1 MSPSQPTASAFELL
15 VLDPAGRI
23 RFGNARAN
31 AWLARGDGVRRA
43 NGAMAAEHRGSR
55 DALTRLLRLTLDD
68 AKAQLPARPRVMPL
82 PRPGRLPLI
91 AVALPITGGRC
102 HADFE
107 LGAAVLLRDPEA
119 IALPPADVAR
129 EVFGLTAA
137 EAAVALALAADR
149 TLKEIASE
157 RRCSVNTVRTLIG
170 RVFDKTGCR
179 RQSELVRVIGA
190 LNDALSAGS
199 GLASGLALAGQPVFD
214 RIAASHLRALL
225 QLPLHAPPNQH
236 ATIVA
241 RGFAPGDRTG
251 FHLHGCGHEIVCVLD
266 GSLTMQYVDTP
277 AIDTRAG
284 EAIYVAPGVVHQGVN
299 TSADGA
305 LTLFHI
311 GIGPAGSI
319 DRRNLGS

>member
-1 MSPSQPTASAFELL
+1 
-15 VLDPAGRI
+15 
-23 RFGNARAN
+23 
-31 AWLARGDGVRRA
+31 
-43 NGAMAAEHRGSR
+43 
-55 DALTRLLRLTLDD
+55 
-68 AKAQLPARPRVMPL
+68 
-82 PRPGRLPLI
+82 LPLI
-91 AVALPITGGRC
+91 AVAVPITGGRPQ
-102 HADFE
+102 ADFE
-107 LGAAVLLRDPEA
+107 LGAAIQLRDPEA
-119 IALPPADVAR
+119 VEQPPGDVAR

-149 TLKEIASE
+149 TLKEIAHQ
-157 RRCSVNTVRTLIG
+157 RRCSINTVRTLVG
-170 RVFDKTGCR
+170 RVFVKTGCR

-190 LNDALSAGS
+190 LTDALSAGN
-199 GLASGLALAGQPVFD
+199 GLASGLALTAPGQPLFD

-251 FHLHGCGHEIVCVLD
+251 YHLHGCGHEIVCVLE

-277 AIDTRAG
+277 AVDTRAG